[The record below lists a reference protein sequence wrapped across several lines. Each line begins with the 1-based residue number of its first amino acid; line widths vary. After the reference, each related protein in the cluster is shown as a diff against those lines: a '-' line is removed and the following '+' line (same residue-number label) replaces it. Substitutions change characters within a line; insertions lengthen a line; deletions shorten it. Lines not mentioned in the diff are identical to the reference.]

1 MADGE
6 YVYCIIN
13 RKNTPDEFP
22 ITGIN
27 GQPVRCIH
35 YTDLSAVVSKAPMME
50 YSANEE
56 NATIHRDVNQ
66 HVLKNHTVLPVSLG
80 MVFKNRGVLINTMR
94 RVYGVLR
101 RSLRL
106 IDNKIELGVKAILP
120 KNKEDVEGSIKKSVE
135 ELRKIC
141 EEEYLK
147 ELRELSVEAK
157 EGKLFSERLAFNYSF
172 LVEREKIPLFTEKIT
187 TLEEKYNSLLTKYT
201 GPWPPYNFVDI
212 RIMGKGR

>member
-1 MADGE
+1 MGDGE
-6 YVYCIIN
+6 YVYCIIS
-13 RKNTPDEFP
+13 RKNAPDNFG
-22 ITGIN
+22 ITGIK
-27 GQPVRCIH
+27 GEPVYCIH
-35 YTDLSAVVSKAPMME
+35 YNDLSAVVSKAPMIE
-50 YSANEE
+50 YKATEE
-56 NATIHRDVNQ
+56 NTTIHRDVNQ
-66 HVLKNHTVLPVSLG
+66 HILKNHTVLPVALG

-106 IDNKIELGVKAILP
+106 VDNKIELGVKAILP
-120 KNKEDVEGSIKKSVE
+120 KDKEVFEGCVEKSVGE
-135 ELRKIC
+135 FRKLC

-147 ELRELSVEAK
+147 ELRELSVETK

-187 TLEEKYNSLLTKYT
+187 TLEEKHNQLLTKYT

-212 RIMGKGR
+212 KIMGKGG

>member
-13 RKNTPDEFP
+13 RKGAPNHLD
-22 ITGIN
+22 ITGIK
-27 GQPVRCIH
+27 GGPVYCIH
-35 YTDLSAVVSKAPMME
+35 YAEISAVVSKAPMIE
-50 YSANEE
+50 YKATEE
-56 NATIHRDVNQ
+56 NTTIHRDVNQ
-66 HVLKNHTVLPVSLG
+66 YVLKNYTVLPVALG

-94 RVYGVLR
+94 RVYGLLR

-106 IDNKIELGVKAILP
+106 VDNKIELGVKAILP
-120 KNKEDVEGSIKKSVE
+120 KNKEEFEGNIEKSVGE
-135 ELRKIC
+135 FRKIC

-147 ELRELSVEAK
+147 ELRELSVETK

-187 TLEEKYNSLLTKYT
+187 TLEEKYNQLLTKYT

-212 RIMGKGR
+212 KIISRGR